1 VTRGYISADA
11 ALALFMARYTLQARA
26 APTPCADCLFAHRSA
41 ATFYLALHLS
51 PAYRLVDGIPRRRC
65 NT

>member
-11 ALALFMARYTLQARA
+11 ALALLTARYTPQARA
-26 APTPCADCLFAHRSA
+26 ASTPCADWIFAHRSA

-51 PAYRLVDGIPRRRC
+51 PPYKLGDTMPRRRC